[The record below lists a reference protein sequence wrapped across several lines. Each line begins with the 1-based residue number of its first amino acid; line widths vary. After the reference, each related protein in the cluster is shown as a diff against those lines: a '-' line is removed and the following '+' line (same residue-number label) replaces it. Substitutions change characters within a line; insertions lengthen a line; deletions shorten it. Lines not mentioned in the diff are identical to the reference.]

1 MVASR
6 FMALLTR
13 RVAVVTGG
21 GSGIGRAIARRFAAE
36 GAQVAVADLNRE
48 SAERVA
54 AEIRADGG
62 TAIGVP
68 TDVAESAQVDALFA
82 RVVREWGTVD
92 ILANNA
98 GIGEV
103 SPRLRAQTEQ
113 AFQAIMGGARLSLGV
128 TSRMDDAEW
137 RRMLD
142 VHLFGTFA
150 CTRAALRIMEERG
163 RGAIVNMASVA
174 GLAGI
179 PGSAHYG
186 AAKAGIIGFTKSVAQ
201 EVGGANIRVNA
212 IAPGL
217 IDTPMTA
224 DMPAVLRQMV
234 LLRTPLGR
242 SGTPEDIA
250 AVALFLVSDEASFV
264 TGQVVSPNGGF
275 HT

>member
-1 MVASR
+1 MGK
-6 FMALLTR
+6 LLG

-21 GSGIGRAIARRFAAE
+21 GSGIGRAIARLFAAE
-36 GAQVAVADLNRE
+36 GARVAVADLNRQ
-48 SAERVA
+48 STERVA
-54 AEIRADGG
+54 AEIQEDGG
-62 TAIGVP
+62 AAIAVP
-68 TDVAESAQVDALFA
+68 TDVADSAQVDALFA

-92 ILANNA
+92 ILSNNA
-98 GIGEV
+98 GIGEL

-150 CTRAALRIMEERG
+150 CTRAALRIMEERE

-224 DMPAVLRQMV
+224 DIPPPLRQMV

-242 SGTPEDIA
+242 TGVPEDIA

-275 HT
+275 YT

>member
-1 MVASR
+1 
-6 FMALLTR
+6 MALLAT

-21 GSGIGRAIARRFAAE
+21 GSGIGRAIARRFAAD

-48 SAERVA
+48 GAERVA

-62 TAIGVP
+62 AAIAVP
-68 TDVAESAQVDALFA
+68 TDVADSAQVDALFA
-82 RVVREWGTVD
+82 RVVHEWGAVD
-92 ILANNA
+92 ILSNNA
-98 GIGEV
+98 GIGEL

-174 GLAGI
+174 GLAGL
-179 PGSAHYG
+179 PGGAHYG

-224 DMPAVLRQMV
+224 DIPPVIRQMM

-242 SGTPEDIA
+242 SGVAEEIA

-264 TGQVVSPNGGF
+264 TGQVVSPNGGLY
-275 HT
+275 T

>member
-1 MVASR
+1 
-6 FMALLTR
+6 
-13 RVAVVTGG
+13 
-21 GSGIGRAIARRFAAE
+21 
-36 GAQVAVADLNRE
+36 
-48 SAERVA
+48 
-54 AEIRADGG
+54 
-62 TAIGVP
+62 
-68 TDVAESAQVDALFA
+68 
-82 RVVREWGTVD
+82 VD
-92 ILANNA
+92 ILSNNA
-98 GIGEV
+98 GIGEL

-224 DMPAVLRQMV
+224 DIPPPLRQMV

-242 SGTPEDIA
+242 TGVPEDIA
-250 AVALFLVSDEASFV
+250 AVALFLVSDESSFV

-275 HT
+275 YT

>member
-1 MVASR
+1 MGRLAG
-6 FMALLTR
+6 

-36 GAQVAVADLNRE
+36 GARVAVADLSRE

-54 AEIRADGG
+54 AEIAADGG
-62 TAIGVP
+62 TALAVP
-68 TDVAESAQVDALFA
+68 TDVADSAQVDALFA
-82 RVVREWGTVD
+82 RVVREWQTVD
-92 ILANNA
+92 VVCNNA
-98 GIGEV
+98 GIGEL
-103 SPRLRAQTEQ
+103 SPPLRAQTEQ
-113 AFQAIMGGARLSLGV
+113 AFEALLGGARLSLGV
-128 TSRMDDAEW
+128 TRRMDDAEW

-174 GLAGI
+174 GLAGL
-179 PGSAHYG
+179 PGSAHYS

-201 EVGGANIRVNA
+201 EVGGASIRVNA

-224 DMPAVLRQMV
+224 DLPPLLRQMV
-234 LLRTPLGR
+234 IMRTPLGR
-242 SGTPEDIA
+242 SGTAEDIA
-250 AVALFLVSDEASFV
+250 AVALFLVSDEAGFV
-264 TGQVVSPNGGF
+264 TGQVVSPNGGL

>member
-1 MVASR
+1 
-6 FMALLTR
+6 MALLPG

-36 GAQVAVADLNRE
+36 GARVAVADLNRE
-48 SAERVA
+48 SAEHVA
-54 AEIRADGG
+54 AEIQAAGG
-62 TAIGVP
+62 AALAAP
-68 TDVAESAQVDALFA
+68 TDVADSAQVDALFA
-82 RVVREWGTVD
+82 RVAREWGTVD
-92 ILANNA
+92 VLSNNA
-98 GIGEV
+98 GIGEL
-103 SPRLRAQTEQ
+103 SPPLRAQTEQ
-113 AFQAIMGGARLSLGV
+113 AFQAIMGGARRSLGV

-224 DMPAVLRQMV
+224 DIPPPLRQMV

-242 SGTPEDIA
+242 TGVPEDVA

-275 HT
+275 YT

>member
-1 MVASR
+1 MGTLAG
-6 FMALLTR
+6 

-36 GAQVAVADLNRE
+36 GARVAVADLNRE
-48 SAERVA
+48 GAERVA
-54 AEIRADGG
+54 AEIQEDGG
-62 TAIGVP
+62 AAIAVA
-68 TDVAESAQVDALFA
+68 TDVADSAQVDALFA

-92 ILANNA
+92 ILSNNA
-98 GIGEV
+98 GIGEL

-150 CTRAALRIMEERG
+150 CTRAALRIMEERE

-224 DMPAVLRQMV
+224 DIPPPLRQMV

-242 SGTPEDIA
+242 TGVPEDIA

-275 HT
+275 YT

>member
-1 MVASR
+1 
-6 FMALLTR
+6 MALLAG

-21 GSGIGRAIARRFAAE
+21 GSGIGRAIARAFAAE
-36 GAQVAVADLNRE
+36 GARVAVADLNRTG
-48 SAERVA
+48 AERVA
-54 AEIRADGG
+54 AEIHEAGG
-62 TAIGVP
+62 AALAAP
-68 TDVAESAQVDALFA
+68 TDVADSAQVDALFA

-92 ILANNA
+92 VLSNNA
-98 GIGEV
+98 GIGEL
-103 SPRLRAQTEQ
+103 SPPLRAQSEQ
-113 AFQAIMGGARLSLGV
+113 AFQAILGGARVSLGV
-128 TSRMDDAEW
+128 TRRMDDAEW

-150 CTRAALRIMEERG
+150 CTRAALRVMEERG

-174 GLAGI
+174 GLAGL
-179 PGSAHYG
+179 PGGAHYG
-186 AAKAGIIGFTKSVAQ
+186 AAKAGIIGFTKSVAV
-201 EVGGANIRVNA
+201 EVGGANVRVNA

-234 LLRTPLGR
+234 LMRTPLGR

-264 TGQVVSPNGGF
+264 TGQVVSPNGGLY
-275 HT
+275 T

>member
-1 MVASR
+1 MGTLAG
-6 FMALLTR
+6 

-21 GSGIGRAIARRFAAE
+21 GSGIGRALARRFAAE
-36 GAQVAVADLNRE
+36 GARVAVADLNRE
-48 SAERVA
+48 GAERVA
-54 AEIRADGG
+54 AEIHEAGG
-62 TAIGVP
+62 TAIGVA
-68 TDVAESAQVDALFA
+68 TDVADSAQVDALFA

-92 ILANNA
+92 ILSNNA
-98 GIGEV
+98 GIGEL

-224 DMPAVLRQMV
+224 DIPPPLRQMV

-242 SGTPEDIA
+242 TGVPEDIA

-264 TGQVVSPNGGF
+264 TGQVVSPNGGLYM
-275 HT
+275 